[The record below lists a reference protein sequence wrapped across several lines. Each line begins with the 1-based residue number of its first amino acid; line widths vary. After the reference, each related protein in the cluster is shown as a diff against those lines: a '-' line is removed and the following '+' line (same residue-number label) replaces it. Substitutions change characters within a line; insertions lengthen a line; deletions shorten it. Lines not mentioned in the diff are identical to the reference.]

1 MIKKFLKGQKGISLI
16 TLTIAVMVILVLTNV
31 IILNVTDNL
40 RIERLKAL
48 QTDISNLRDKVS
60 NYYAKFGT
68 IPIVDVE
75 YKNIN
80 NEILW
85 KTL

>member
-1 MIKKFLKGQKGISLI
+1 MVDEYMIKIPWIIMLQCS
-16 TLTIAVMVILVLTNV
+16 VMVDRVV
-31 IILNVTDNL
+31 
-40 RIERLKAL
+40 
-48 QTDISNLRDKVS
+48 
-60 NYYAKFGT
+60 
-68 IPIVDVE
+68 VE